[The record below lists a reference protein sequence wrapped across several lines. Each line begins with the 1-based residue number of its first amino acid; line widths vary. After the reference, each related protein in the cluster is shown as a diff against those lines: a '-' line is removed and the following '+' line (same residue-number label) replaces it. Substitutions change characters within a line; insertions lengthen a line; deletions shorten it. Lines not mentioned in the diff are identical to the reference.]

1 MGRLTRIHFELST
14 YANDDAMDIKNLKL
28 VATFK
33 QLKVYSIWL
42 HLIR

>member
-1 MGRLTRIHFELST
+1 MGRLTRIHFKLST

-28 VATFK
+28 AATFK
-33 QLKVYSIWL
+33 QLQVYSTLL